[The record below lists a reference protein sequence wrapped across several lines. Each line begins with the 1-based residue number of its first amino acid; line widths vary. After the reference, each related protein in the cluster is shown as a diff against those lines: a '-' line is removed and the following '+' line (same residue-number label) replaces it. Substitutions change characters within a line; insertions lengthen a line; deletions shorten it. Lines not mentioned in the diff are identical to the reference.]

1 MHVDIYSYIR
11 VDIFFIYIH
20 VAIYSDIFVWR
31 YIHIFVF
38 KRDFSYIFMWQYIHI
53 YSIYSCG
60 IIFIYSCG
68 DIYVH
73 VQDKTCGP
81 ILLHLH
87 VRDDCHSWPP
97 CQCRRFARFCQQEGW
112 NSFDII
118 IDFAVVVISI
128 RNCCPSITC
137 GPYWSPLF
145 VKRAAQYLIRN
156 LFRQSNQR
164 LCERLW
170 CGTWD
175 EKSAV
180 KRKVCHQLDYRLFFF
195 LSDFESDS
203 RIDAHTQ
210 CQTEAIIQD
219 GWVHIFSSRVLF
231 LWINYPVNHIGGAQN
246 TFQQQVFTIF
256 GEPCPIS
263 HTTDSRFLVTCV
275 QILSASFH
283 EPIIQSTIFVSNEI
297 LEICEWVQIICCS
310 FHEPNIQSN
319 IIIFLQ
325 NCVQSVTAD
334 SRFLVICAIIAS
346 SFYKSVIQSTVQL
359 YLCQFWLEVRMK
371 LQFELLLLFGPRW
384 WLWPILK
391 LTTFLRAYP

>member
-1 MHVDIYSYIR
+1 
-11 VDIFFIYIH
+11 
-20 VAIYSDIFVWR
+20 
-31 YIHIFVF
+31 
-38 KRDFSYIFMWQYIHI
+38 MWN
-53 YSIYSCG
+53 
-60 IIFIYSCG
+60 
-68 DIYVH
+68 
-73 VQDKTCGP
+73 
-81 ILLHLH
+81 L
-87 VRDDCHSWPP
+87 
-97 CQCRRFARFCQQEGW
+97 GW
-112 NSFDII
+112 
-118 IDFAVVVISI
+118 
-128 RNCCPSITC
+128 
-137 GPYWSPLF
+137 
-145 VKRAAQYLIRN
+145 
-156 LFRQSNQR
+156 
-164 LCERLW
+164 
-170 CGTWD
+170 
-175 EKSAV
+175 
-180 KRKVCHQLDYRLFFF
+180 KVCHQKKSLPPIRLLFFF
-195 LSDFESDS
+195 LSDFESES

-219 GWVHIFSSRVLF
+219 GWVHVFSSRVLF

-256 GEPCPIS
+256 GEPYPIS

-275 QILSASFH
+275 QILS
-283 EPIIQSTIFVSNEI
+283 STNQLSSQQYLCQMRFLRFVWK
-297 LEICEWVQIICCS
+297 WVQIICSS